1 MKNKKIW
8 ITLFAIL
15 IVAIVSFGV
24 YRYFTSEDKNTT
36 LTILEKQWIESN
48 KNKVIDLA
56 ITNNIP
62 VFNYN
67 GEGVFFDFLT
77 ALEKDTGLEFNKISL
92 NYQNE
97 PASEYAF
104 QIKETVEDNDILVY
118 QDTLSLITAEKVKY
132 NRLDEIQ
139 NLTIGV
145 TNADLEKVSAYFSGL
160 DVTFKAYETRV
171 ELISALIGTESEEED
186 SIEREID
193 AIVVPQLVYLKEVV
207 ENADFHIAYQ
217 LEGLNENYVL
227 TLGSTDRLN
236 TIIRKYYQKW
246 ASDHFE
252 NSFNKYFSS
261 HYFTYKQVGEKE
273 KADFRS
279 KRYVYGFIDNRPYDT
294 IYKNKLAGINSNIL
308 RAFSKLADIE
318 ISYNEYSSM
327 EALLTAFNENKI
339 DFFYGTN
346 ANTNYDMDVYDT
358 VSTSDEA
365 VVILSDV
372 DYDLVVNSLY
382 SLKGKEVLAV
392 KGTKIADYLQAQDV
406 KITEADSINKLL
418 EMKTSSSIIAID
430 EATYEYYVHD
440 ELERFTK
447 DYTFY
452 LPSSYQFVVRDIKAN
467 SVFAEFFDLYLSFI
481 NERTFTSSAYGTL
494 LDFNNG
500 NNIFLTI
507 ITIILGGIVGLFAI
521 FGLYKYIHM
530 EKKQASLSKGDKIK
544 YIDQLTS
551 LKNRNYLN
559 DNIEAWDE
567 SEVYPQSIVIVDL
580 NNVAYI
586 NDNYGHQEG
595 DNVIKEAANILIK
608 TQIPNSDIL
617 RTNGNEFLIYLVG
630 YDEKQIVAY
639 IRKLN
644 KEMKELAHG
653 FGAAVGYSM
662 ITDAIKTIDDAVNEA
677 TLDMRTAKEE
687 NNN

>member
-318 ISYNEYSSM
+318 ISYNEYNNM

-430 EATYEYYVHD
+430 EATYEYYVHA
-440 ELERFTK
+440 ELEHFTK

-617 RTNGNEFLIYLVG
+617 RTSGNEFLIYLVG

>member
-318 ISYNEYSSM
+318 ISYNEYNNM

-617 RTNGNEFLIYLVG
+617 RTSGNEFLIYLVG

>member
-617 RTNGNEFLIYLVG
+617 RTSGNEFLIYLVG

>member
-24 YRYFTSEDKNTT
+24 YRYFTGEDKNTT

-97 PASEYAF
+97 AASEYAF
-104 QIKETVEDNDILVY
+104 QIKETVEENDILVY

-160 DVTFKAYETRV
+160 DVTFKAYETRA

-346 ANTNYDMDVYDT
+346 ANTTYDMDVYDT
-358 VSTSDEA
+358 VSTDDEA

-372 DYDLVVNSLY
+372 DYDLVMNSLY

-406 KITEADSINKLL
+406 KITEVDSINKLL

-452 LPSSYQFVVRDIKAN
+452 LPSSYQFIVRDINAN

-481 NERTFTSSAYGTL
+481 NERTFTSPAYGTL
-494 LDFNNG
+494 LDFHNG

-507 ITIILGGIVGLFAI
+507 ITIILGGTVGLFAI

-617 RTNGNEFLIYLVG
+617 RTSGNEFLIYLVG

>member
-318 ISYNEYSSM
+318 ISYNEYNNM

>member
-1 MKNKKIW
+1 M
-8 ITLFAIL
+8 
-15 IVAIVSFGV
+15 
-24 YRYFTSEDKNTT
+24 
-36 LTILEKQWIESN
+36 
-48 KNKVIDLA
+48 
-56 ITNNIP
+56 
-62 VFNYN
+62 
-67 GEGVFFDFLT
+67 
-77 ALEKDTGLEFNKISL
+77 
-92 NYQNE
+92 
-97 PASEYAF
+97 
-104 QIKETVEDNDILVY
+104 
-118 QDTLSLITAEKVKY
+118 
-132 NRLDEIQ
+132 
-139 NLTIGV
+139 
-145 TNADLEKVSAYFSGL
+145 
-160 DVTFKAYETRV
+160 
-171 ELISALIGTESEEED
+171 
-186 SIEREID
+186 
-193 AIVVPQLVYLKEVV
+193 
-207 ENADFHIAYQ
+207 
-217 LEGLNENYVL
+217 
-227 TLGSTDRLN
+227 
-236 TIIRKYYQKW
+236 
-246 ASDHFE
+246 
-252 NSFNKYFSS
+252 
-261 HYFTYKQVGEKE
+261 
-273 KADFRS
+273 
-279 KRYVYGFIDNRPYDT
+279 
-294 IYKNKLAGINSNIL
+294 
-308 RAFSKLADIE
+308 
-318 ISYNEYSSM
+318 
-327 EALLTAFNENKI
+327 
-339 DFFYGTN
+339 
-346 ANTNYDMDVYDT
+346 
-358 VSTSDEA
+358 
-365 VVILSDV
+365 
-372 DYDLVVNSLY
+372 
-382 SLKGKEVLAV
+382 
-392 KGTKIADYLQAQDV
+392 
-406 KITEADSINKLL
+406 
-418 EMKTSSSIIAID
+418 
-430 EATYEYYVHD
+430 
-440 ELERFTK
+440 
-447 DYTFY
+447 
-452 LPSSYQFVVRDIKAN
+452 VRDIKAN

-617 RTNGNEFLIYLVG
+617 RTSGNEFLIYLVG

>member
-279 KRYVYGFIDNRPYDT
+279 KRYVYGFIDNRPYNT

-318 ISYNEYSSM
+318 ISYNEYNNM

-617 RTNGNEFLIYLVG
+617 RTSGNEFLIYLVG